1 MLPNALFS
9 PLDLHD
15 AIEEAE
21 RVSGAAGVV
30 DLLTSALTDLRVR
43 DDSDIDDYLPALK
56 SACRQT
62 RRYREAIPVLR
73 RIAALNPARRHEVNA
88 ELAVVHGH
96 LREPTPGVA
105 LLESS
110 LSAQRRLPVRRRS
123 LAFFVV
129 AEVAAVVLGRPA
141 LARAIAAAGHNVLPP
156 APRTR
161 VPVAARTPAPVGKR
175 ATVEESAT
183 VGARGEESAAVVA
196 RGRASTRVGAR
207 GVVSAVV
214 EPDPDADEAALF
226 DLVPHRGRPTLVLVK
241 DTAA

>member
-30 DLLTSALTDLRVR
+30 DLLTSALTDPRVR

-88 ELAVVHGH
+88 ELAAVHGH
-96 LREPTPGVA
+96 LREPTQGVA

-161 VPVAARTPAPVGKR
+161 VPVPARKP
-175 ATVEESAT
+175 ATVEESTT
-183 VGARGEESAAVVA
+183 VGARGEVAPVGA
-196 RGRASTRVGAR
+196 RGGVATPVGAR
-207 GVVSAVV
+207 GVASAAF
-214 EPDPDADEAALF
+214 EPDPDPDDAALF
-226 DLVPHRGRPTLVLVK
+226 DLVPYRGRPTLVLVK

>member
-30 DLLTSALTDLRVR
+30 DLLTSALTDPRVR

-62 RRYREAIPVLR
+62 RRYREAVPVLR
-73 RIAALNPARRHEVNA
+73 RIAALNPARRHEVAA

-96 LREPTPGVA
+96 LREPTQGVA
-105 LLESS
+105 LLESA

-141 LARAIAAAGHNVLPP
+141 LARAIAAAGHNALPAP
-156 APRTR
+156 PRTR
-161 VPVAARTPAPVGKR
+161 VPVPARTPATAEQSVAVR
-175 ATVEESAT
+175 
-183 VGARGEESAAVVA
+183 ARGEVPTAVAVRA
-196 RGRASTRVGAR
+196 RGEVPTAVGAP
-207 GVVSAVV
+207 GGASFDLV
-214 EPDPDADEAALF
+214 PDPDDAALF
-226 DLVPHRGRPTLVLVK
+226 DLVPHLGRPTLVLVK

>member
-1 MLPNALFS
+1 
-9 PLDLHD
+9 
-15 AIEEAE
+15 
-21 RVSGAAGVV
+21 
-30 DLLTSALTDLRVR
+30 VR

-96 LREPTPGVA
+96 LREPTQGVA
-105 LLESS
+105 LLESA
-110 LSAQRRLPVRRRS
+110 LSAQRRLAVRRRS

-141 LARAIAAAGHNVLPP
+141 LARAIAAAGHNVLPS

-161 VPVAARTPAPVGKR
+161 VPDPARTPA
-175 ATVEESAT
+175 TVEEPAA
-183 VGARGEESAAVVA
+183 VGTHGAASTAVGGRGRAAVVA
-196 RGRASTRVGAR
+196 RGEVSTAVGAR
-207 GVVSAVV
+207 GAAEAAF
-214 EPDPDADEAALF
+214 EPDDAALF
-226 DLVPHRGRPTLVLVK
+226 DLVPYRGRPTLVLVK

>member
-30 DLLTSALTDLRVR
+30 DLLTSALTDPRVR

-161 VPVAARTPAPVGKR
+161 VPVPARKPAM
-175 ATVEESAT
+175 VEESAT

-207 GVVSAVV
+207 GVVSAAV

>member
-30 DLLTSALTDLRVR
+30 DLLTSALTDPRVR

-62 RRYREAIPVLR
+62 RRYREAVPVLR
-73 RIAALNPARRHEVNA
+73 RIAALNPARRHEVAA

-96 LREPTPGVA
+96 LREPTQGVA
-105 LLESS
+105 LLESA

-141 LARAIAAAGHNVLPP
+141 LARAIAAAGHNALP
-156 APRTR
+156 APSRTR
-161 VPVAARTPAPVGKR
+161 VPLPARTPATVKESVPSR
-175 ATVEESAT
+175 TPATVKESVPARTPAT
-183 VGARGEESAAVVA
+183 VGGRG
-196 RGRASTRVGAR
+196 GAS
-207 GVVSAVV
+207 V
-214 EPDPDADEAALF
+214 EPAQDPDDAALF
-226 DLVPHRGRPTLVLVK
+226 DLVPHLGRPTLVLVK